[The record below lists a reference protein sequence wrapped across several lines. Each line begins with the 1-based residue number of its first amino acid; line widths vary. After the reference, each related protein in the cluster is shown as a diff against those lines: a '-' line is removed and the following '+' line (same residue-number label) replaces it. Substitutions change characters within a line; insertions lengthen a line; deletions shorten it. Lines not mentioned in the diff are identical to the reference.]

1 MLNEGIVSIS
11 NIYIDMKKKKFY
23 NEKFEEFVLDN
34 DTFENYIKE
43 TLDFENMFNICNI
56 YNISKEQIR
65 GNDIEDFLGFNPQFK
80 NMTFQQMEFVIF
92 FCSNLSD
99 IVLLTNLF
107 KKTFN
112 KDDISNIVIQLLY
125 IKNIGYQIAVY
136 KDQNL
141 LINNEVFNDIN
152 VNENLE
158 NNVKVFKNF
167 FNENKDDSIEI
178 NILSNDEKISSSMI
192 GHSIKEIIE
201 DSMKKNIKININ
213 DTNLFFE
220 ASNTGEVFQLK

>member
-1 MLNEGIVSIS
+1 
-11 NIYIDMKKKKFY
+11 
-23 NEKFEEFVLDN
+23 
-34 DTFENYIKE
+34 
-43 TLDFENMFNICNI
+43 MFNICNI

-65 GNDIEDFLGFNPQFK
+65 GNDIEDFLGFVPKFK
-80 NMTFQQMEFVIF
+80 NMTFQQMEYIIF

-99 IVLLTNLF
+99 IVLLINIF

-112 KDDISNIVIQLLY
+112 KDNFSNILIQLLY
-125 IKNIGYQIAVY
+125 IKNIGYQISVF

-192 GHSIKEIIE
+192 GQSIKEIIE